1 MSEIKTSAKGVNY
14 AGPYTLQMKK
24 RVCSEAILMRIP
36 HAHADVQD
44 ISLKI
49 GRYNIPYGLESKKP
63 KSELTLNNEELDALI
78 RYNNIWHTGILNFPD
93 FPMSES
99 GRIHFEEVK
108 KVFSIFEYGALILI
122 PLSAAEIIAAKK
134 KRFGSLF
141 AAAGI
146 ISVGI
151 PAALGLLIAAN
162 WEWVFITFH
171 KLVFQNDYWLFDPY
185 TDPVITILPDE
196 FFMHCAALIM
206 ILVLAGSLA
215 FFAAWKKL
223 AKKKVK

>member
-1 MSEIKTSAKGVNY
+1 
-14 AGPYTLQMKK
+14 
-24 RVCSEAILMRIP
+24 
-36 HAHADVQD
+36 
-44 ISLKI
+44 
-49 GRYNIPYGLESKKP
+49 
-63 KSELTLNNEELDALI
+63 
-78 RYNNIWHTGILNFPD
+78 
-93 FPMSES
+93 MSES

-108 KVFSIFEYGALILI
+108 KVFSVFEYGALILI

-162 WEWVFITFH
+162 WEWAFITFH

-185 TDPVITILPDE
+185 TDPVIMILPDE

-206 ILVLAGSLA
+206 ILVLTGSLA
-215 FFAAWKKL
+215 FLAVWKKL
-223 AKKKVK
+223 AKKK

>member
-1 MSEIKTSAKGVNY
+1 M
-14 AGPYTLQMKK
+14 
-24 RVCSEAILMRIP
+24 
-36 HAHADVQD
+36 
-44 ISLKI
+44 
-49 GRYNIPYGLESKKP
+49 
-63 KSELTLNNEELDALI
+63 
-78 RYNNIWHTGILNFPD
+78 
-93 FPMSES
+93 
-99 GRIHFEEVK
+99 K

-206 ILVLAGSLA
+206 ILVLTGSLA

-223 AKKKVK
+223 TKKK

>member
-1 MSEIKTSAKGVNY
+1 M
-14 AGPYTLQMKK
+14 
-24 RVCSEAILMRIP
+24 IP
-36 HAHADVQD
+36 
-44 ISLKI
+44 
-49 GRYNIPYGLESKKP
+49 
-63 KSELTLNNEELDALI
+63 
-78 RYNNIWHTGILNFPD
+78 
-93 FPMSES
+93 
-99 GRIHFEEVK
+99 VK
-108 KVFSIFEYGALILI
+108 KEIYADLVTPIALLQK
-122 PLSAAEIIAAKK
+122 IAAKK

-151 PAALGLLIAAN
+151 PASLGLLIAAN

-206 ILVLAGSLA
+206 ILVLTGSLA

-223 AKKKVK
+223 TKKK

>member
-1 MSEIKTSAKGVNY
+1 M
-14 AGPYTLQMKK
+14 
-24 RVCSEAILMRIP
+24 
-36 HAHADVQD
+36 
-44 ISLKI
+44 
-49 GRYNIPYGLESKKP
+49 
-63 KSELTLNNEELDALI
+63 
-78 RYNNIWHTGILNFPD
+78 GILNFPD

-108 KVFSIFEYGALILI
+108 KVFSVFEYGALILI
-122 PLSAAEIIAAKK
+122 PLSAVEIIAAKK

-151 PAALGLLIAAN
+151 PASLGLLIAAN

-185 TDPVITILPDE
+185 TDPIITILPDE

-206 ILVLAGSLA
+206 LLVLAGSLA